1 MSQYIVDASIMAQLF
16 ITDTY
21 SAETKLLF
29 KGLNLGD
36 TLHIPEF
43 GLLECT
49 NVIWKQV
56 RFAELSQADADVLVN
71 QLLAL
76 NVAVTPV
83 IGLLPR
89 ALEIGLKHKL
99 AIYDSTYIALAEK
112 LTYPLITADRRQ
124 AKASQAEGITL
135 KDIADFTS

>member
-1 MSQYIVDASIMAQLF
+1 MSHYIVDASIMAQLF

-29 KGLNLGD
+29 KGINLGD

-83 IGLLPR
+83 
-89 ALEIGLKHKL
+89 
-99 AIYDSTYIALAEK
+99 DT
-112 LTYPLITADRRQ
+112 
-124 AKASQAEGITL
+124 
-135 KDIADFTS
+135 

>member
-1 MSQYIVDASIMAQLF
+1 MSHYIVDASIMAQLF

-21 SAETKLLF
+21 SAETKVLF
-29 KGLNLGD
+29 KRINLGD

-56 RFAELSQADADVLVN
+56 RFAELSQADAEVLVN

-76 NVAVTPV
+76 NVVVTPV
-83 IGLLPR
+83 TGLMPR

-99 AIYDSTYIALAEK
+99 AIYDSIYIALAEK
-112 LTYPLITADRRQ
+112 LKYPLITADRRQ
-124 AKASQAEGITL
+124 AKATQAEGVAL
-135 KDIADFTS
+135 KDITDFTP